1 MKQLLKGDIKYL
13 GNAFIKVYPMT
24 YRRIFIHWQ
33 WTLAAI
39 FAIIS
44 AFYLDD
50 AVRCLIMG
58 NNSNITDS
66 IFEFGRWYGNGLP
79 TLYLFVGLYITGLLL
94 KKYAVYT
101 ANKLRETGL
110 LIFESYIFSGLITLI
125 FKSAFGRFR
134 PYTNKGDFAFYG
146 WNWTNNDMFSYISGH
161 AAVSFA
167 LSTILASTTE
177 NYYLKS
183 FYYLLAVITCLSRI
197 YHNQHWFSDVVS
209 GAISAYLISRVLI
222 AIHKEPESD
231 Y

>member
-1 MKQLLKGDIKYL
+1 MKQLLKGDLRHL
-13 GNAFIKVYPMT
+13 GNAFVKVYPMT
-24 YRRIFIHWQ
+24 FRRIFMHWQ
-33 WTLAAI
+33 LLLAAI
-39 FAIIS
+39 FAIVS
-44 AFYLDD
+44 AFYLDPAIRDLVTSISGD
-50 AVRCLIMG
+50 AAGSLM
-58 NNSNITDS
+58 
-66 IFEFGRWYGNGLP
+66 EFGRWYGNGMP
-79 TLYLFVGLYITGLLL
+79 TLYLFLGLYIAGLIF
-94 KKYAVYT
+94 KKYR
-101 ANKLRETGL
+101 LRETGL

-183 FYYLLAVITCLSRI
+183 FYYLLAVVTCVSRI

-209 GAISAYLISRVLI
+209 GAISAYLISRVLV
-222 AIHKEPESD
+222 AIHKEPDSD

>member
-1 MKQLLKGDIKYL
+1 MKQLLKGDLRHL
-13 GNAFIKVYPMT
+13 GNAFVKVYPMT
-24 YRRIFIHWQ
+24 FRRIFMHWQ
-33 WTLAAI
+33 LLLAAI
-39 FAIIS
+39 FAIVS
-44 AFYLDD
+44 AFYLDPAIRDLVTSISGD
-50 AVRCLIMG
+50 AAGSLM
-58 NNSNITDS
+58 
-66 IFEFGRWYGNGLP
+66 EFGRWYGNGMP
-79 TLYLFVGLYITGLLL
+79 TLYLFLGLYIAGLIF
-94 KKYAVYT
+94 KKY
-101 ANKLRETGL
+101 KLRETGL

-183 FYYLLAVITCLSRI
+183 FYYLLAVVTCVSRI

-209 GAISAYLISRVLI
+209 GAISAYLISRVLV
-222 AIHKEPESD
+222 AIHKEPDSD